1 MSLEIQLAS
10 NEHWVLF
17 NKGQRVAR
25 GHCDASLLEDR
36 IISKD
41 VSIIMSHY
49 SVIEVK
55 EYSASKEYKLKYLI
69 IVTHQDG
76 EWNHTVV
83 KE

>member
-1 MSLEIQLAS
+1 MSLEIQLKS

-17 NKGQRVAR
+17 NKGQSVAR
-25 GHCDASLLEDR
+25 GRCDASLLGDR
-36 IISKD
+36 IISRD
-41 VSIIMSHY
+41 VSIVMSHY

-55 EYSASKEYKLKYLI
+55 EYSADKEYKLKYSV

-76 EWNHTVV
+76 EWRHTVV